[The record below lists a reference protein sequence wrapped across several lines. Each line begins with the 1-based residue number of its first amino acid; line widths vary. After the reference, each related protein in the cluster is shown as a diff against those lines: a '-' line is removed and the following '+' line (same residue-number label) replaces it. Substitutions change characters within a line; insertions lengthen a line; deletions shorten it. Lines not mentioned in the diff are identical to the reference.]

1 MSCGGGGPGQ
11 AHCRHH
17 QVIVMV
23 RVAHRLARSFPWCS
37 IALCNCIDHHIRTGT
52 EKKKQKKTCKK
63 NLQARLAAL
72 LAFPASLLPHR
83 RGACHGEPLDATR
96 LWGCY
101 PLIALPTTYYCIVLC
116 CVSRQWVAQLYSG
129 TAMCLPGHLGGR
141 QDIRSRSPGHE
152 KCRRPGELGLSTLS
166 WDVDLV

>member
-1 MSCGGGGPGQ
+1 
-11 AHCRHH
+11 
-17 QVIVMV
+17 MV

-37 IALCNCIDHHIRTGT
+37 IALCNCIDHHRVTGLE
-52 EKKKQKKTCKK
+52 EKAK
-63 NLQARLAAL
+63 RLAKTISRPGL
-72 LAFPASLLPHR
+72 QPSLPSLLLC
-83 RGACHGEPLDATR
+83 CHTDVVPATENLWTQPAFEVVTCSMPLYI
-96 LWGCY
+96 LLHCV
-101 PLIALPTTYYCIVLC
+101 VLC
-116 CVSRQWVAQLYSG
+116 CVSRQWVAQLYSN